1 MKTLVAVLLVL
12 VASVAHAWGDREQ
25 GILTGIVVGQVLAPP
40 RVEVVRV
47 YVRPRE
53 YVEPRV
59 YIEPRIYVE
68 PVTRYE
74 FRRPGPEIF
83 YDRPYHHYHYH
94 PEYREHREH
103 REYDRGYRR

>member
-40 RVEVVRV
+40 RVEVERV

-59 YIEPRIYVE
+59 YIEPRIYV
-68 PVTRYE
+68 
-74 FRRPGPEIF
+74 RPGPEIF

-94 PEYREHREH
+94 PEYREH
-103 REYDRGYRR
+103 